1 LGSEPTPGESPGDAV
16 ITVTDNGSGI
26 PASLLPHVFGM
37 FAQSA
42 SARRHAEGG
51 LGIGL
56 AVVKHLVTAHNG
68 TVTIASAGESQG
80 TEVTLR
86 LPIVCTGVEGST
98 AFEPRMMEPKRILI
112 VDDCADATEALGTL
126 LELEGHEV
134 KRATSGPDA
143 LAIVESFSPDVAL
156 IDIAMPGMDGQE
168 LAQLLRLRAQCSH
181 AKLVALTGSN
191 GAAVTPATDER
202 VFDAHLIKPLSLNDL
217 TLLLRG

>member
-1 LGSEPTPGESPGDAV
+1 
-16 ITVTDNGSGI
+16 
-26 PASLLPHVFGM
+26 M

-68 TVTIASAGESQG
+68 TVTIASAGEGRG

-86 LPIVCTGVEGST
+86 LPIVCASVEVWT
-98 AFEPRMMEPKRILI
+98 ATAPRTVEPKRILL
-112 VDDCADATEALGTL
+112 VDDNADATEALGTL

-134 KRATSGPDA
+134 KRATNGPDA
-143 LAIVESFSPDVAL
+143 LAIVESFIPDVAL

-168 LAQLLRLRAQCSH
+168 LAQLLRLRAQCSQT
-181 AKLVALTGSN
+181 KLVALTGYNTKTSI
-191 GAAVTPATDER
+191 PETDER

-217 TLLLRG
+217 ALVLRG